1 MKKILALS
9 SAVLALFTV
18 EAHATSGSKLTIDQL
33 DEFLTFGNTI
43 TSISPAIGARQ
54 ILNPAEDA
62 STVNGVVALGQALTR
77 LTGDVFDEDVQDRFK
92 LITRAYSADATVAAS
107 GLDATLI
114 NTIDALDK
122 MTGTRA
128 AYNAVA
134 TRAAATFDQAVQG
147 GGADVLAQGNNG
159 GGNALAVIANEL
171 SIAGNL
177 RTADLPGAIAANDE
191 NDNTFARQNA
201 LKSIVYRRLVRNESG
216 AADTNNAATVA
227 LRAAQ
232 LGAIATAHGVTA
244 ANAVPT
250 EDQFTWAMATQFILD
265 VVMDDFR

>member
-43 TSISPAIGARQ
+43 TAISPAIGARQ

-92 LITRAYSADATVAAS
+92 IITRAYSADATVAAS

-114 NTIDALDK
+114 NTVDALDI
-122 MTGTRA
+122 MTGTRT

-134 TRAAATFDQAVQG
+134 TRINNGNLFQVQVNAGPQGPGALFAVG
-147 GGADVLAQGNNG
+147 VADGADRAQ
-159 GGNALAVIANEL
+159 ALSFNLNEETAVMPA
-171 SIAGNL
+171 
-177 RTADLPGAIAANDE
+177 AIVANDE

-201 LKSIVYRRLVRNESG
+201 LKSIAYRRLFRQDDNVRADTVNAAARVARG
-216 AADTNNAATVA
+216 AAIAVQHGLPNA
-227 LRAAQ
+227 L
-232 LGAIATAHGVTA
+232 
-244 ANAVPT
+244 PT
-250 EDQFTWAMATQFILD
+250 EDQFTWAMLVHFMLDTQIEAL
-265 VVMDDFR
+265 R